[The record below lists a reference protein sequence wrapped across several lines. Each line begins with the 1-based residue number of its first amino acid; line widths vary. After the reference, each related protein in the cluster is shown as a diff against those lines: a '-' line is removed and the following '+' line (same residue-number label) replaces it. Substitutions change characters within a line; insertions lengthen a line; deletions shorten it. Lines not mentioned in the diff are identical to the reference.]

1 MITYSGLLAPEEVLT
16 SDGRMF
22 AAGKG
27 EWRENIPVLLKNKS
41 GGHGDAVVVGTLSG
55 RPHPGPG
62 GTWGTVK
69 FLDPQI
75 VPEVALATYLL
86 DNKAV
91 GPSVD
96 LGPIYTVEAVP
107 HPTEPDKKAARF
119 TRYVVVGV
127 TLVPM
132 PAFGQVHLSCDQE
145 GERALLAS
153 AGVNLDHVTYF
164 DINRRAWDAWPLADR
179 QMKYDADDAVKRI
192 ASWAGIG
199 TKTPSLD
206 HYASAFLWRDGN
218 QVGDSLAQDSFRLPL
233 CDIIDGQPHLVYH
246 AVYAAAALLSGGHGG
261 LPNIPEADQQ
271 AMKDVITTIYAKM
284 ADAFGDTSMKS
295 PFDPGYTNRRP
306 ESQPGM
312 SVEFTMSTA
321 PKRAHFEN
329 PKFSAVTKVHVTPDG
344 RVLGHVAPWKQ
355 CHIGVGDACRIAP
368 RSKTDYAYFRQ
379 GPIICDD
386 GSQVRVGKLT
396 VGAGHANDKWGV
408 MPSREHYD
416 NTALCAAYVNVGEDR
431 HGIWVSGVLA
441 PTATPEMIQTMNVSQ
456 VSGDWRWIEGSGHE
470 MIAALFVNNPGF
482 PVISYRDGQVFS
494 IQGLGVI
501 EEDDPIVVPTFGITA
516 MEDVDVD
523 EINQRLDRLEEFRV
537 AQDKER
543 KAAAVEGLEAKRAAA
558 QDPAAQQQFDVAA
571 EIQRQMDAKFY
582 VLPEPEEDEDGESE
596 ESEEEITETEEVT
609 PDEETVTETETTKKK

>member
-107 HPTEPDKKAARF
+107 HPSEPDKKAARF

-179 QMKYDADDAVKRI
+179 QFKYDADDAVKRI

-199 TKTPSLD
+199 SKTPSLD

-261 LPNIPEADQQ
+261 LPNIPDADQQ
-271 AMKDVITTIYAKM
+271 AMKDVINTIYAKM
-284 ADAFGDTSMKS
+284 ADAFGDSSMKS
-295 PFDPGYTNRRP
+295 PFDPSYTNRRP
-306 ESQPGM
+306 ESEPGM
-312 SVEFTMSTA
+312 SIEFGVSAA

-329 PKFSAVTKVHVTPDG
+329 PKFSRVTKIHVTPEG
-344 RVLGHVAPWKQ
+344 RVLGHIAPWKQ
-355 CHIGVGDACRIAP
+355 CHIGIGNACQIAP

-379 GPIICDD
+379 GPLVCDD
-386 GSQVRVGKLT
+386 GTTVKVGKLT
-396 VGAGHANDKWGV
+396 VGAGHANDQWGV

-431 HGIWVSGVLA
+431 HGIWVSGVLT
-441 PTATPEMIQTMNVSQ
+441 PNATPDMIQTMNVSQ
-456 VSGDWRWIEGSGHE
+456 VSGDWRWVQGTGHE

-482 PVISYRDGQVFS
+482 PVISYRDGEVFS
-494 IQGLGVI
+494 IQGLGII
-501 EEDDPIVVPTFGITA
+501 EEDDPIVVPTFGIVP
-516 MEDVDVD
+516 MEDVNVD
-523 EINQRLDRLEEFRV
+523 EINERLDRLEEFRV
-537 AQDKER
+537 AEEKKR
-543 KAAAVEGLEAKRAAA
+543 KAAAVEGMEARRAAA
-558 QDPAAQQQFDVAA
+558 DDPAAQQQFDVAA

-582 VLPEPEEDEDGESE
+582 VLPEPEEGEDGESE
-596 ESEEEITETEEVT
+596 DTEEEVTETEEVT
-609 PDEETVTETETTKKK
+609 PDEETVTETETVKKK